1 MNANR
6 DAVLVLG
13 AGGFIGRH
21 VTNALAQR
29 GTPVIAATRKQ
40 CTFDNV
46 IVENVVSTFDEA
58 VDFNELL
65 TRCQTVIHT
74 SSISTPGSS
83 SATPQIDG
91 NLRPTLAL
99 LEAMQSRPDCKL
111 IYLSSAGTLYGEKSV
126 PARESDQIRPRS
138 YHGAG
143 KAAAEHFIQA
153 WARQYGGSAVV
164 LRPSNIYGPGQLAK
178 SGFAI
183 IPTAMECILKS
194 AALTI
199 WGNGEQIRDYL
210 YIDDLVRICVASVEI
225 QPDEEV
231 LTLNVSSGMGTSLNE
246 LLAKIEAV
254 AQEKLL
260 RIYEEAR
267 PADVNSILISS
278 DAAQKQLSWSPT
290 TSLEEGLTQ
299 TWMSFNS
306 LT

>member
-290 TSLEEGLTQ
+290 TSLEEGLTR